1 MIIPDRDL
9 WIHGEETL
17 SEHLERRGVS
27 RRAFMAFCTSMAAVL
42 ASAPAAA
49 AAGHPQVTPE
59 SLAEGLGSLR
69 KPVLV
74 WLQLQECTGCMES
87 VLRAGGTTVEDVI
100 LNLVS
105 MDYNELLMAPAG
117 DAANAVLAAANAEPH
132 VLVVNGS
139 IPLAEDGI
147 YTMIAGRT
155 AEQILRESAANASA
169 IFAVG
174 ACAHWGCVQAS
185 HPNPTG
191 AVGVDEVITDKK
203 VINVAGCPPIGEVI
217 IASLV
222 YTLSYGSPPPVDDEG
237 RPLFAYG
244 SRIHDMCPRRARFE
258 AGQMVV
264 RFDDGGA
271 REGHCLYQVGCRGPE
286 TFAPCPVIQWN
297 MHTDW
302 PIGAGH
308 PCIGCTEPQF
318 YDRFTP
324 FYQVLPQLSAPGIS
338 VEASAEKV
346 GLIGLGVVGA
356 GVAAHAV
363 GSAVWGRREARAA
376 ERVRLPLL
384 GDLPTH
390 NVPLAEQGAGPGHGN
405 GQGGSHQPPSGNGQG
420 VGPVGEPA
428 TSGDAPSGAASQT
441 VDGEETGR

>member
-1 MIIPDRDL
+1 MIVPDGQL
-9 WIHGEETL
+9 WIHGEESL
-17 SEHLERRGVS
+17 AEHLFRRGVS
-27 RRAFMAFCTSMAAVL
+27 RRAFLTFCSSMAAVL
-42 ASAPAAA
+42 TATPAAA
-49 AAGHPQVTPE
+49 AAEAAGGPVVTAE
-59 SLAEGLGSLR
+59 SIAEGLGAVR
-69 KPVLV
+69 RPVLV

-105 MDYNELLMAPAG
+105 MDYNELLMAGAG
-117 DAANAVLAAANAEPH
+117 TAADEALAEANAGEH
-132 VLVVNGS
+132 ILVVNGS
-139 IPLAEDGI
+139 IPQAEDGI
-147 YTMIAGRT
+147 YTTIAGRT
-155 AEQILRESAANASA
+155 AEQILRESAEKATAV
-169 IFAVG
+169 FAVG

-191 AVGVDEVITDKK
+191 AVGVDRIITDRP

-222 YTLSYGSPPPVDDEG
+222 HTLSFGSPPPTDNQG

-244 SRIHDMCPRRARFE
+244 ARIHDMCPRRARYD
-258 AGQMVV
+258 AGQLVV
-264 RFDDGGA
+264 RFDDDAA

-286 TFAPCPVIQWN
+286 TFAPCPIIQWN

-324 FYQVLPQLSAPGIS
+324 FYDVLPTLTAPGIG
-338 VEASAEKV
+338 VESTAETV

-356 GVAAHAV
+356 GVAAHATA
-363 GSAVWGRREARAA
+363 STVWARRAARAA

-384 GDLPTH
+384 GDIETH
-390 NVPLAEQGAGPGHGN
+390 EGPGAPPDRPD
-405 GQGGSHQPPSGNGQG
+405 QPAAQPPDRPSDRPEQSPGTPETPSAQQG
-420 VGPVGEPA
+420 EDSP
-428 TSGDAPSGAASQT
+428 
-441 VDGEETGR
+441 